1 MIIHNT
7 NIIIMLPSLKSGS
20 VFFTE
25 RYVDHI
31 NDSITGSGTGSDT
44 DSDMEE
50 YNEMRIRMN
59 QLYEESRNDLLQ
71 YIDDN
76 NIKQDEGDDEGKSI
90 LQFYEYPAI
99 KTRLNQNTAD
109 IAQIIKNNGY
119 ETGTIH
125 LCAYHVNTTGQY
137 PFLQFILQKYNSIHE
152 ESPDLVKFPEFD
164 YTKGVDI
171 MALCD
176 CLLNILFTAY
186 SKTKANQSQINSY
199 VCSGFMQNG
208 ADFYLFFD
216 CSSYQIESHKLSRN
230 NDMWLTLIDEIV
242 NYKSVCNFKIDK
254 TVTNFF
260 MNNTDFVY
268 LTDMNNNNI
277 EIPAVAYTGCH
288 HRMLNFKL
296 IFGQSAT
303 NNNDIIDTGAYYYFT
318 DYYEAVKLGSWSLG
332 KKVEI
337 VNDNVQITDEF
348 GRYDKGGIVRFA
360 IFTGHM
366 YYNNDTS
373 DINNNDINNT
383 KAWTMNYEYDSM
395 YYQNF
400 WVLKMFEQHTSLSSH
415 TIDNN
420 LETDTYHC
428 MIK

>member
-1 MIIHNT
+1 
-7 NIIIMLPSLKSGS
+7 MLPSLKSGS
-20 VFFTE
+20 GSGSVFFTE
-25 RYVDHI
+25 RQVDHI
-31 NDSITGSGTGSDT
+31 NDSITGSGTGSGTGSDT

-50 YNEMRIRMN
+50 YNDMRGRMN
-59 QLYEESRNDLLQ
+59 QLYEESRKDLLQ

-76 NIKQDEGDDEGKSI
+76 NIKQDDDDDEGKSI
-90 LQFYEYPAI
+90 LQFYDYPAV
-99 KTRLNQNTAD
+99 KTRLNKNTEEL
-109 IAQIIKNNGY
+109 AQIIKDNGY

-125 LCAYHVNTTGQY
+125 LCAYHVNITGQH

-199 VCSGFMQNG
+199 VCNGFIQNG
-208 ADFYLFFD
+208 ADFYFFFD
-216 CSSYQIESHKLSRN
+216 CSSYQIESHKLCRN

-260 MNNTDFVY
+260 MNNTDFIY
-268 LTDMNNNNI
+268 LTDINDDNI

-366 YYNNDTS
+366 YNNDN
-373 DINNNDINNT
+373 NNNDINAT
-383 KAWTMNYEYDSM
+383 KEWTMNYDYDSM

-415 TIDNN
+415 NIDNN

>member
-1 MIIHNT
+1 VDNGT
-7 NIIIMLPSLKSGS
+7 DTGTGAGTGTGTGTDTGTGTTDSGS
-20 VFFTE
+20 E
-25 RYVDHI
+25 
-31 NDSITGSGTGSDT
+31 T

-50 YNEMRIRMN
+50 YNDMRGRMN

-76 NIKQDEGDDEGKSI
+76 NIKHDEDEDDEGKSI
-90 LQFYEYPAI
+90 LQFYDYPAV
-99 KTRLNQNTAD
+99 KTRLNQNTGEL
-109 IAQIIKNNGY
+109 AQIINDNGY

-125 LCAYHVNTTGQY
+125 LCAYHVNVTGQH

-199 VCSGFMQNG
+199 VCNGFIQNG

-260 MNNTDFVY
+260 MNNTDFIY
-268 LTDMNNNNI
+268 LTDINDDNI

-303 NNNDIIDTGAYYYFT
+303 NDNDIIDTGAYYYFT

-348 GRYDKGGIVRFA
+348 GKYDKGGIVRFA

-366 YYNNDTS
+366 YYNNTS
-373 DINNNDINNT
+373 DRNAT
-383 KAWTMNYEYDSM
+383 KAWTMNYDYDSM

-400 WVLKMFEQHTSLSSH
+400 WALKMFEQHTALTSH
-415 TIDNN
+415 NIDNN